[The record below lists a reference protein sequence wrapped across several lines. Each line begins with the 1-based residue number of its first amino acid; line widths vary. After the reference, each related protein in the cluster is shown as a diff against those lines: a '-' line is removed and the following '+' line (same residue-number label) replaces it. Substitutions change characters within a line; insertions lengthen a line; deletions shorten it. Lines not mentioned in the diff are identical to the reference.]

1 ESCTSCHPRTDR
13 PCGSDEWPAPP
24 KPRSETPRNQARPTT
39 LRRTRRGRHDRPATN
54 WSSEEPLNGLAEP
67 SLDSDPGLPFSLR
80 PSLSPQIGRCGDA
93 KPRSFGCQSRILDP
107 RPSSERGSPTS
118 RSTPSPRTLRQ
129 CCYPCKAAVLA
140 DGRSID
146 SEPDFV

>member
-1 ESCTSCHPRTDR
+1 MAS
-13 PCGSDEWPAPP
+13 APQAP
-24 KPRSETPRNQARPTT
+24 LGNTEKPSTTNHAAPHTTRTPRPPCNP
-39 LRRTRRGRHDRPATN
+39 LVIRGA
-54 WSSEEPLNGLAEP
+54 PLNGLAEP

-129 CCYPCKAAVLA
+129 CCYPCKAA
-140 DGRSID
+140 
-146 SEPDFV
+146 